1 LDILS
6 LTPLSESI
14 MILYPSFMALKLLLH
29 ISLMHVPFT
38 PFLFHIVE
46 IVCDLKSDGRYFLL
60 YPDLLLKLLDSEFL
74 TFTMFWDNIK
84 DIVIPTNR

>member
-1 LDILS
+1 
-6 LTPLSESI
+6 
-14 MILYPSFMALKLLLH
+14 MALKVAFFTFLAR
-29 ISLMHVPFT
+29 SRPFT
-38 PFLFHIVE
+38 PFSISYKVE
-46 IVCDLKSDGRYFLL
+46 MVCDLKSWSYFLL